1 MLKLMENVKMIS
13 LNVIFLF
20 KLNILELFLMI
31 NEIRA
36 DNGKHP
42 LFWNNIIYEDSL
54 IYIAFYKIYLVEN

>member
-1 MLKLMENVKMIS
+1 MIS

-36 DNGKHP
+36 ENGKRP

-54 IYIAFYKIYLVEN
+54 KYIAFYKYI